1 MRLRILLILFF
12 LSLSGA
18 VWYFH
23 RENIPSFQTMRG
35 LLGYQKIAPQSHHS
49 PIPPPSDIGAPATST
64 DLSVLP
70 SLYEHQE
77 YGGVIP
83 HILLDTP
90 TRQTASIILTEK
102 TVTPATSTLV
112 STTTHSTSVA
122 DALVNIFCTM
132 KTPRSIRA
140 TSGSGVFI
148 TDTGVILTNAH
159 VAQFLLINQGTAGI
173 TSSCVIR
180 SGSPAVPK
188 YYADL
193 LYISP
198 LWIKDN
204 AVLLQTEH
212 PSGTGE
218 RDYALLYVTKAVDG
232 VALPNLFPALPIDV
246 TPLGKNAKNEVVRA
260 GGFPAEIIRTEGPK
274 ALLMPTVATTTITEL
289 FTYTRDNID
298 LVGIA
303 PSAVGEQGSSGG
315 AITALNNTVIGLIS
329 TKGNEAKDGAKSLRA
344 ITIPYIDRTIRDEV
358 HVGLLDTIGS
368 KLADRARIFRS
379 TVEPLLRDI
388 VLNNI
393 DRQ

>member
-1 MRLRILLILFF
+1 MPFVDTMHELI
-12 LSLSGA
+12 SYREATA
-18 VWYFH
+18 V
-23 RENIPSFQTMRG
+23 
-35 LLGYQKIAPQSHHS
+35 
-49 PIPPPSDIGAPATST
+49 PPPPTPPAPESTST
-64 DLSVLP
+64 PVAVADISVLP

-77 YGGVIP
+77 YGGIIP
-83 HILLDTP
+83 HVLLNAP
-90 TRQTASIILTEK
+90 KQQAASIILTEK
-102 TVTPATSTLV
+102 VKA
-112 STTTHSTSVA
+112 STTNASISISTQRASVA

-132 KTPRSIRA
+132 KTKRSIRA

-148 TDTGVILTNAH
+148 ADTGVILTNAH
-159 VAQFLLINQGTAGI
+159 VAQFLLINQNTAGI
-173 TSSCVIR
+173 TSSCVVR
-180 SGSPAVPK
+180 SGSPAIPK

-204 AVLLQTEH
+204 AALLQTEH

-232 VALPNLFPALPIDV
+232 ATLPSSFPALPIDV
-246 TPLGKNAKNEVVRA
+246 TPFNKTSKNEVVRA

-303 PSAVGEQGSSGG
+303 PSSVGEQGSSGG
-315 AITALNNTVIGLIS
+315 PITTLDDTVIGLIS

-344 ITIPYIDRTIRDEV
+344 ITIPYINRTIYDEV
-358 HVGLLDTIGS
+358 HVGLLDTISS
-368 KLADRARIFRS
+368 KLADRARIFRA
-379 TVEPLLRDI
+379 TVEPLLRDM
-388 VLNNI
+388 VLDNI
-393 DRQ
+393 DQQ